1 MVLKENFDHALANH
15 FKHYNGRDRC
25 VKALC
30 KLLIARSIYVST
42 TLQKKTLKQ
51 IFRKELRWTR
61 YSLRLLYCAFHSL
74 SEISFPFFQS
84 SRLSTCSMGWALHWK
99 PTNSYE
105 KKFILCP
112 LEAYILKWNTN
123 IKIVNYKCDE
133 YYKRE
138 IQVLLLTQVDKAN
151 REVHRKK
158 VTFQFPASLLLGRST
173 QILTL

>member
-1 MVLKENFDHALANH
+1 MKSPALSEKLHSVSYTALSHSHILFGKENNSGEKLVLKENFDHALANH

-42 TLQKKTLKQ
+42 ILQKKTLKQ

-84 SRLSTCSMGWALHWK
+84 SRLSTYSMGWALHWK

-112 LEAYILKWNTN
+112 LEAYMLK
-123 IKIVNYKCDE
+123 
-133 YYKRE
+133 
-138 IQVLLLTQVDKAN
+138 
-151 REVHRKK
+151 
-158 VTFQFPASLLLGRST
+158 
-173 QILTL
+173 